1 VCGLAAFP
9 DGGPPS
15 VLPAVATGECAQVRV
30 VTHLWVAELGIG
42 AARVASWLR
51 DVVAGA
57 STSSRCRV
65 WWRRHNGCGDWT
77 TVVRRRHNGCS
88 DATTFATLW
97 SRSGGCGDVGD
108 VVATGPGG
116 PAAPPRAGATRQ
128 CHPLA
133 PVPPRAGATSRRCHP
148 PVPPGSPGSSG
159 SPPRHP
165 SRHARTGRTARTRST
180 ENTRSSSRRW
190 HQAYIRPLTISMSEI
205 VRVVVPPVDDV

>member
-1 VCGLAAFP
+1 MCGLAAFP

-77 TVVRRRHNGCS
+77 TVVRLATTAVVTPQRLRRCGVAAAGVATSGMLWRQAPADPRRHLAPVLPAS
-88 DATTFATLW
+88 ATP
-97 SRSGGCGDVGD
+97 SRRCHL
-108 VVATGPGG
+108 
-116 PAAPPRAGATRQ
+116 APVRPRAGATRQ
-128 CHPLA
+128 CHPGRRGRQGRLRVTQAVTPA
-133 PVPPRAGATSRRCHP
+133 PAARPGHGRRRTPARPHADGTRHTS
-148 PVPPGSPGSSG
+148 
-159 SPPRHP
+159 
-165 SRHARTGRTARTRST
+165 GR
-180 ENTRSSSRRW
+180 
-190 HQAYIRPLTISMSEI
+190 
-205 VRVVVPPVDDV
+205 

>member
-1 VCGLAAFP
+1 MCGLAAFP

-77 TVVRRRHNGCS
+77 TVVRLATTAVVTPQRLRRCGVAAAGVATSGMLWRQAPADPRRHLAPVLPAS
-88 DATTFATLW
+88 ATP
-97 SRSGGCGDVGD
+97 SR
-108 VVATGPGG
+108 
-116 PAAPPRAGATRQ
+116 R
-128 CHPLA
+128 CHLA

-148 PVPPGSPGSSG
+148 PVPPG

-190 HQAYIRPLTISMSEI
+190 HQTYIRPLTISMSEI